1 MAYEKKAPLTDE
13 ERAALKPALKMI
25 SDGHHELEQRMA
37 ELHRNLDDV
46 DPGGGFC
53 GLDCGCS
60 SFKGPHPTLNAR
72 CQREFCRHPYRV
84 HLT

>member
-1 MAYEKKAPLTDE
+1 MAYENKEPLTPE
-13 ERAALKPALKMI
+13 QRAALRPAFEKI
-25 SDGHHELEQRMA
+25 DEGFRELEKGMA
-37 ELHRNLDDV
+37 ALRRDSDDI
-46 DPGGGFC
+46 DSGGGFC

-72 CQREFCRHPYRV
+72 CQREFCKHPYRV